1 MKSSTLLTILVLQAL
16 LISAAVAARGGHGPV
31 VPKKPCCANCQSW
44 SGVYTCDDLLPKCP
58 STCKQCQ
65 PEATDKGTRYKCRD
79 FLPEGC
85 PCKTHHN

>member
-1 MKSSTLLTILVLQAL
+1 MKSSTLLTILLLQAL
-16 LISAAVAARGGHGPV
+16 LVSAALARGGHGPV

-44 SGVYTCDDLLPKCP
+44 SGVWTCDDLLPKCP

-65 PEATDKGTRYKCRD
+65 PEATEKGTRYKCRD

-85 PCKTHHN
+85 PCNTHN